1 MRFKDKVAVVTGGG
15 TGIGAA
21 VAKRLVA
28 EGARVILAGRR
39 AEVLVATATPLGAL
53 HFTADAADAAQMQA
67 LAAFALAQAGNIDIL
82 VANAGAHG
90 FSPLVGTTDADW
102 AASTSG
108 NLNTAFVAIRELLPA
123 LLARRGNI
131 VVVSSLA
138 GLFAGP
144 EAVGYVTMKH
154 ALIGLVKSVARDYG
168 PQGLRANAVCP
179 GWVRT
184 PMADEEMKVLR
195 ERHNLA
201 DVEAAYSLATCN
213 VPLRRPAEPADI
225 AAAVAFLASSDASM
239 VNGVALPVDGG
250 SAAVD
255 LPTISFA
262 D

>member
-21 VAKRLVA
+21 IAKRLIA
-28 EGARVILAGRR
+28 EGARVILTGRR
-39 AEVLVATATPLGAL
+39 AEVLIATAAPLGAL
-53 HFTADAADAAQMQA
+53 HFAADAADAAQMQA
-67 LAAFALAQAGNIDIL
+67 LAAFALAQVGGIDIL

-90 FSPLVGTTDADW
+90 FSPLGSTTDADW
-102 AASTSG
+102 VASTEG

-123 LLARRGNI
+123 LLSQQGNVI
-131 VVVSSLA
+131 VVSSLA

-154 ALIGLVKSVARDYG
+154 ALIGLVKSLARDYG
-168 PQGLRANAVCP
+168 PQGLRANAICP

-184 PMADEEMKVLR
+184 PMADEEMEVLR
-195 ERHNLA
+195 KRHGLADIAAAYNLA
-201 DVEAAYSLATCN
+201 TRH
-213 VPLRRPAEPADI
+213 VPLRRPAEPAEI

-250 SAAVD
+250 STVVD
-255 LPTISFA
+255 LPTIGFA